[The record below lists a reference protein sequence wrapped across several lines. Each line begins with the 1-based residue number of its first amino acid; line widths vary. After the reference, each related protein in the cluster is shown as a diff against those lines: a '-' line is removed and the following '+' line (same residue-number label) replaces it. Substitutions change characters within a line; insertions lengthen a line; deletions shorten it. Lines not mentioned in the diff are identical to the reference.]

1 MLFLEAACILI
12 NRNISIT
19 AGLRRT
25 PGKTINRRS
34 IMGIIWSKLFLYISG
49 FLPVLCRESYDLP
62 MVASCLL
69 GIIGANTAYVI
80 LEDILTKKV
89 PITDL
94 DIKNIHR
101 YKMWCSLIISVIFLS
116 AIKLP
121 CVIFFLPVMLYD
133 CIRYRLKVPMVSA
146 GIVYVYSFADI
157 FTGISQA
164 AGTASSIG
172 TAFSMGTASSTGT
185 SPSIF
190 TPVAVAILVALAV
203 HLEHGDRENLQLK
216 EELKVLHD
224 NQTEK
229 DMIQKEHDR
238 MLMEN
243 QNNMIY
249 MATLKE
255 RNRIAREIHDNVGH
269 TLTRS
274 ILQLGAIKAI
284 NKEPVLKKPL
294 DDLHGSLGDAM
305 TNIRKSVHDLHDESI
320 DLESSIRQ
328 LTEGISAIDIH
339 VDYDMSNTIP
349 KDIKYSFI
357 AITKEAVSNAVKH
370 SNGDTL
376 DILLREHPGF
386 YQLIVKDNGTDIKI
400 NNTGIGLANITDRV
414 NAMKGSLKISTDK
427 GFKLL
432 ITVAK

>member
-25 PGKTINRRS
+25 QGKTINRRS

-69 GIIGANTAYVI
+69 GIIGANISYVI
-80 LEDILTKKV
+80 LEDILTKKE

-94 DIKNIHR
+94 DMKNRRR
-101 YKMWCSLIISVIFLS
+101 YKMWCSLIISLIFLS
-116 AIKLP
+116 AIKLS
-121 CVIFFLPVMLYD
+121 CVVLFLPVMLYD
-133 CIRYRLKVPMVSA
+133 CIRYRLKVPMVMA
-146 GIVYVYSFADI
+146 GVVYVYSFADI

-164 AGTASSIG
+164 AGTASSI
-172 TAFSMGTASSTGT
+172 
-185 SPSIF
+185 F
-190 TPVAVAILVALAV
+190 TPVAVALLVALAV
-203 HLEHGDRENLQLK
+203 HLEHGDRQNLQLK

-284 NKEPVLKKPL
+284 NTEPVLKKPL
-294 DDLHGSLGDAM
+294 EDLHGSLGDAM

-328 LTEGISAIDIH
+328 LTEGISALDIH

-414 NAMKGSLKISTDK
+414 NAMKGTLKISTDK

>member
-1 MLFLEAACILI
+1 
-12 NRNISIT
+12 
-19 AGLRRT
+19 
-25 PGKTINRRS
+25 
-34 IMGIIWSKLFLYISG
+34 MGIIWSKLFLYISG

-69 GIIGANTAYVI
+69 GVIGANIAYVM
-80 LEDILTKKV
+80 LEDILSKKEPV
-89 PITDL
+89 TDL
-94 DIKNIHR
+94 DIKNIRR
-101 YKMWCSLIISVIFLS
+101 YKMWCSLVISVIFLS
-116 AIKLP
+116 AIKLS
-121 CVIFFLPVMLYD
+121 CVVFFLPVMLYD
-133 CIRYRLKVPMVSA
+133 CIKYRLKVPMAAA

-164 AGTASSIG
+164 AGTASSTG
-172 TAFSMGTASSTGT
+172 TAASTGT
-185 SPSIF
+185 TPSIF
-190 TPVAVAILVALAV
+190 TPVAVALLVALAV
-203 HLEHGDRENLQLK
+203 HLEHGDRQNLQLK
-216 EELKVLHD
+216 EELKGLHD
-224 NQTEK
+224 DQTEK

-294 DDLHGSLGDAM
+294 DDLHGSLNDAM

-328 LTEGISAIDIH
+328 LTEGISALDIH
-339 VDYDMSNTIP
+339 VDYDMSNAIP

-414 NAMKGSLKISTDK
+414 NAMKGTLKISTDK

>member
-1 MLFLEAACILI
+1 
-12 NRNISIT
+12 
-19 AGLRRT
+19 
-25 PGKTINRRS
+25 
-34 IMGIIWSKLFLYISG
+34 
-49 FLPVLCRESYDLP
+49 

-69 GIIGANTAYVI
+69 GIIGANISYVI
-80 LEDILTKKV
+80 LEDILTKIE
-89 PITDL
+89 PLTDL
-94 DIKNIHR
+94 DMKNRHR
-101 YKMWCSLIISVIFLS
+101 YKMWCSLIISLIFLS

-164 AGTASSIG
+164 AGTVSSI
-172 TAFSMGTASSTGT
+172 F
-185 SPSIF
+185 I
-190 TPVAVAILVALAV
+190 PVAVALLVALAV

-224 NQTEK
+224 DQTEK

-294 DDLHGSLGDAM
+294 EDLHGSLGDAM

-328 LTEGISAIDIH
+328 LTEGISSLDIH
-339 VDYDMSNTIP
+339 VDYDMSNAIP

-400 NNTGIGLANITDRV
+400 NDTGIGLANITDRV
-414 NAMKGSLKISTDK
+414 NAMKGTLKISTDN

>member
-1 MLFLEAACILI
+1 MLFCRAACILI

-49 FLPVLCRESYDLP
+49 FLPVLCLESYDLP

-80 LEDILTKKV
+80 LEDILTKKE

-133 CIRYRLKVPMVSA
+133 CIKYRLKVPMIAA
-146 GIVYVYSFADI
+146 GIAYVYSFADI

-164 AGTASSIG
+164 AGTVSSI
-172 TAFSMGTASSTGT
+172 F
-185 SPSIF
+185 I
-190 TPVAVAILVALAV
+190 PVAVALLVALAV

-224 NQTEK
+224 DQTEK

-328 LTEGISAIDIH
+328 LTEGISALDIH
-339 VDYDMSNTIP
+339 VDYDMSNAIP

-400 NNTGIGLANITDRV
+400 NDTGIGLANITDRV
-414 NAMKGSLKISTDK
+414 NAMKGTLKISTDK

>member
-25 PGKTINRRS
+25 RGKTINRRS

-69 GIIGANTAYVI
+69 GIIGANISYVI
-80 LEDILTKKV
+80 LEDILTKKE

-94 DIKNIHR
+94 DMKNRRR
-101 YKMWCSLIISVIFLS
+101 YKMWCSLIISLIFLS
-116 AIKLP
+116 AIKLS
-121 CVIFFLPVMLYD
+121 CVVLFLPVMLYD
-133 CIRYRLKVPMVSA
+133 CIRYRLKVPMVMA
-146 GIVYVYSFADI
+146 GVVYVYSFADI

-164 AGTASSIG
+164 AGTASSI
-172 TAFSMGTASSTGT
+172 
-185 SPSIF
+185 F
-190 TPVAVAILVALAV
+190 TPVAVALLVALAV
-203 HLEHGDRENLQLK
+203 HLEHGDRQNLQLK

-284 NKEPVLKKPL
+284 NTEPVLKKPL
-294 DDLHGSLGDAM
+294 EDLHGSLGDAM

-328 LTEGISAIDIH
+328 LTEGISALDIH

-370 SNGDTL
+370 SKGDTL

-414 NAMKGSLKISTDK
+414 NAMKGTLKISTDN

>member
-25 PGKTINRRS
+25 QGKTINRRS

-69 GIIGANTAYVI
+69 GIIGANISYVI
-80 LEDILTKKV
+80 LEDILTKKD

-94 DIKNIHR
+94 DMKNRHR
-101 YKMWCSLIISVIFLS
+101 YKMWCSLIISLIFLS
-116 AIKLP
+116 AIKLS
-121 CVIFFLPVMLYD
+121 CVVFFLPVMLYD
-133 CIRYRLKVPMVSA
+133 CIRYRLKVPMVMA
-146 GIVYVYSFADI
+146 GVVYVYSFADI

-164 AGTASSIG
+164 ASTA
-172 TAFSMGTASSTGT
+172 
-185 SPSIF
+185 PSIF
-190 TPVAVAILVALAV
+190 TPVAVALLVALAV
-203 HLEHGDRENLQLK
+203 HLEHGDRQNLQLK

-224 NQTEK
+224 DQTEK

-284 NKEPVLKKPL
+284 NTEPVLKKPL

-328 LTEGISAIDIH
+328 LTEGISALDIH

-400 NNTGIGLANITDRV
+400 NNAGIGLANITDRV
-414 NAMKGSLKISTDK
+414 NAMKGTLKISTDK

>member
-1 MLFLEAACILI
+1 
-12 NRNISIT
+12 
-19 AGLRRT
+19 
-25 PGKTINRRS
+25 
-34 IMGIIWSKLFLYISG
+34 MGIIWSKLFLYISG

-69 GIIGANTAYVI
+69 GIIGANISYVI
-80 LEDILTKKV
+80 LEDILTKKD

-94 DIKNIHR
+94 DMKNRHR
-101 YKMWCSLIISVIFLS
+101 YKMWCSLIISLIFLS
-116 AIKLP
+116 AIKLS
-121 CVIFFLPVMLYD
+121 CVVLFLPVMLYD
-133 CIRYRLKVPMVSA
+133 CIRYRLKVPMVMA
-146 GIVYVYSFADI
+146 GVVYVYSFADI

-164 AGTASSIG
+164 AGTASSI
-172 TAFSMGTASSTGT
+172 
-185 SPSIF
+185 F
-190 TPVAVAILVALAV
+190 TPVAVALLVALAV
-203 HLEHGDRENLQLK
+203 HLEHGDRQNLQLK

-224 NQTEK
+224 DQTEK

-284 NKEPVLKKPL
+284 NTEPVLKKPL
-294 DDLHGSLGDAM
+294 NDLHGSLGDAM

-328 LTEGISAIDIH
+328 LTEGISALDIH

-414 NAMKGSLKISTDK
+414 NAMKGTLKISTDN

>member
-25 PGKTINRRS
+25 RGKTINRRS

-69 GIIGANTAYVI
+69 GIIGANISYVI
-80 LEDILTKKV
+80 LEDILTKKD

-94 DIKNIHR
+94 DMKNRHR
-101 YKMWCSLIISVIFLS
+101 YKMWCSLIISLIFLS
-116 AIKLP
+116 AIKLS
-121 CVIFFLPVMLYD
+121 CVVFFLPVMLYD
-133 CIRYRLKVPMVSA
+133 CIRYRLKVPMVMA
-146 GIVYVYSFADI
+146 GVVYVYSFADI

-164 AGTASSIG
+164 AGTA
-172 TAFSMGTASSTGT
+172 
-185 SPSIF
+185 PSIF
-190 TPVAVAILVALAV
+190 TPVAVALLVALAV
-203 HLEHGDRENLQLK
+203 HLEHGDRQNLQLK

-224 NQTEK
+224 DQTEK

-284 NKEPVLKKPL
+284 NTEPVLKKPL
-294 DDLHGSLGDAM
+294 D
-305 TNIRKSVHDLHDESI
+305 DLHDESI

-328 LTEGISAIDIH
+328 LTEGISALDIH

-370 SNGDTL
+370 SKGDTL

-414 NAMKGSLKISTDK
+414 NAMKGTLKISTDK

>member
-1 MLFLEAACILI
+1 MLFLKAACILI

-25 PGKTINRRS
+25 RGKTINRRS

-69 GIIGANTAYVI
+69 GIIGANISYVI
-80 LEDILTKKV
+80 LEDILTKKD

-94 DIKNIHR
+94 DMKNRHR
-101 YKMWCSLIISVIFLS
+101 YKMWCSLIISLIFLS
-116 AIKLP
+116 AIKLS
-121 CVIFFLPVMLYD
+121 CVVLFLPVMLYD
-133 CIRYRLKVPMVSA
+133 CIRYRLKVPMMMA
-146 GIVYVYSFADI
+146 GVVYVYSFADI
-157 FTGISQA
+157 FTGISQT
-164 AGTASSIG
+164 AGTA
-172 TAFSMGTASSTGT
+172 
-185 SPSIF
+185 PSIF
-190 TPVAVAILVALAV
+190 TPVAVALLVALAV
-203 HLEHGDRENLQLK
+203 HLEHGDSQNLQLK

-224 NQTEK
+224 DQTEN
-229 DMIQKEHDR
+229 DMIQKEHNR
-238 MLMEN
+238 MLMKN

-284 NKEPVLKKPL
+284 NTEPVLKKPL

-328 LTEGISAIDIH
+328 LTEGISALDIH

-370 SNGDTL
+370 SKGDTL

-400 NNTGIGLANITDRV
+400 NNAGIGLANITDRV
-414 NAMKGSLKISTDK
+414 NAMKGTLKISTDN

>member
-1 MLFLEAACILI
+1 
-12 NRNISIT
+12 
-19 AGLRRT
+19 
-25 PGKTINRRS
+25 
-34 IMGIIWSKLFLYISG
+34 MGIIWSKLFLYISG
-49 FLPVLCRESYDLP
+49 FLPVLCRGNYDIS

-69 GIIGANTAYVI
+69 GIIGANIAYVM
-80 LEDILTKKV
+80 LEDILSKKE
-89 PITDL
+89 PLTDL
-94 DIKNIHR
+94 DIKNVHQ
-101 YKMWCSLIISVIFLS
+101 YKIWCSFIISVIFLS
-116 AIKLP
+116 VIKLP
-121 CVIFFLPVMLYD
+121 YVVFFLPVILYD
-133 CIRYRLKVPMVSA
+133 CIKYRLKFPMVMA

-157 FTGISQA
+157 VTGISRA
-164 AGTASSIG
+164 TGIAPSTATVPSTGI
-172 TAFSMGTASSTGT
+172 ASSTGT
-185 SPSIF
+185 VPSLF
-190 TPVAVAILVALAV
+190 APVGVALLVALAV
-203 HLEHGDRENLQLK
+203 HLERGDRQNLQLK

-224 NQTEK
+224 DQTEK
-229 DMIQKEHDR
+229 DMIQQEHNH

-269 TLTRS
+269 TLNRS

-294 DDLHGSLGDAM
+294 DDLHGSLNDAM

-320 DLESSIRQ
+320 DLESSIKQ
-328 LTEGISAIDIH
+328 LTEGISSLDIH
-339 VDYDMSNTIP
+339 VDYDMSNAIP

-376 DILLREHPGF
+376 NILLREHPGF

-414 NAMKGSLKISTDK
+414 NAMKGTLKISTNE

>member
-1 MLFLEAACILI
+1 
-12 NRNISIT
+12 
-19 AGLRRT
+19 
-25 PGKTINRRS
+25 
-34 IMGIIWSKLFLYISG
+34 MGIIWSKLFLYISG

-69 GIIGANTAYVI
+69 GIIGANISYVI
-80 LEDILTKKV
+80 LEDILTKKD

-94 DIKNIHR
+94 DMKNRHR
-101 YKMWCSLIISVIFLS
+101 YKMWCSLIISLIFLS
-116 AIKLP
+116 AIKLS
-121 CVIFFLPVMLYD
+121 CVVLFLPVMLYD
-133 CIRYRLKVPMVSA
+133 CIRYRLKVPMVMA
-146 GIVYVYSFADI
+146 GVVYVYSFADI

-164 AGTASSIG
+164 AGTASSI
-172 TAFSMGTASSTGT
+172 
-185 SPSIF
+185 F
-190 TPVAVAILVALAV
+190 TPVAVALLVALAV
-203 HLEHGDRENLQLK
+203 HLEHGDRQNLQLK

-224 NQTEK
+224 DQTEK

-284 NKEPVLKKPL
+284 NTEPVLKKPL
-294 DDLHGSLGDAM
+294 NDLHGSLGDAM

-328 LTEGISAIDIH
+328 LTEGISALDIH

-414 NAMKGSLKISTDK
+414 NAMKGTLKISTDK

>member
-25 PGKTINRRS
+25 RGKTINRRS

-49 FLPVLCRESYDLP
+49 FLPVLCWESYDLP

-69 GIIGANTAYVI
+69 GIIGANISYVI
-80 LEDILTKKV
+80 LEDILTKKE
-89 PITDL
+89 PLTDL
-94 DIKNIHR
+94 DMKNRHR
-101 YKMWCSLIISVIFLS
+101 YKMWCSLIISLIFLS
-116 AIKLP
+116 AIKLS
-121 CVIFFLPVMLYD
+121 CVVFFLPVMLYD
-133 CIRYRLKVPMVSA
+133 CIGYRLKVPMMMA
-146 GIVYVYSFADI
+146 GVVYVYSFADI

-164 AGTASSIG
+164 AGTA
-172 TAFSMGTASSTGT
+172 
-185 SPSIF
+185 PSIF
-190 TPVAVAILVALAV
+190 TPVAVALLVALAV
-203 HLEHGDRENLQLK
+203 HLEHGDRQNLQLK

-284 NKEPVLKKPL
+284 NTEPVLKKPL
-294 DDLHGSLGDAM
+294 NDLHGSLGDAM

-328 LTEGISAIDIH
+328 LTEGISALDIH

-414 NAMKGSLKISTDK
+414 NAMKGTLKISTDN

>member
-1 MLFLEAACILI
+1 
-12 NRNISIT
+12 
-19 AGLRRT
+19 
-25 PGKTINRRS
+25 
-34 IMGIIWSKLFLYISG
+34 MGIIWSKLFLYISG

-69 GIIGANTAYVI
+69 GIIGANISYVI
-80 LEDILTKKV
+80 LEDILTKKD

-94 DIKNIHR
+94 DMKNRHR
-101 YKMWCSLIISVIFLS
+101 YKMWCSLIISLIFLS
-116 AIKLP
+116 AIKLS
-121 CVIFFLPVMLYD
+121 CVVLFLPVMLYD
-133 CIRYRLKVPMVSA
+133 CIRYRLKVPMVMA
-146 GIVYVYSFADI
+146 GVVYVYSFADI

-164 AGTASSIG
+164 ASTA
-172 TAFSMGTASSTGT
+172 
-185 SPSIF
+185 PSIF
-190 TPVAVAILVALAV
+190 TPVAVALLVALAV
-203 HLEHGDRENLQLK
+203 HLEHGDRQNLQLK

-224 NQTEK
+224 DQTEK

-284 NKEPVLKKPL
+284 NTEPVLKKPL
-294 DDLHGSLGDAM
+294 EDLHGSLGDAM

-328 LTEGISAIDIH
+328 LTEGISALDIH

-414 NAMKGSLKISTDK
+414 NAMKGTLKISTDN

>member
-25 PGKTINRRS
+25 RGKTINRRS

-69 GIIGANTAYVI
+69 GIIGANISYVI
-80 LEDILTKKV
+80 LEDILTKKD

-94 DIKNIHR
+94 DMKNRHR
-101 YKMWCSLIISVIFLS
+101 YKMWCSLIISLIFLS
-116 AIKLP
+116 AIKLS
-121 CVIFFLPVMLYD
+121 CVVFFLPVMLYD
-133 CIRYRLKVPMVSA
+133 CIRYRLKVPMVMA
-146 GIVYVYSFADI
+146 GVVYVYSFADI

-164 AGTASSIG
+164 AGTA
-172 TAFSMGTASSTGT
+172 
-185 SPSIF
+185 PSIF
-190 TPVAVAILVALAV
+190 TPVAVALLVALAV
-203 HLEHGDRENLQLK
+203 HLEHGDRQNLQLK

-224 NQTEK
+224 DQTEK

-284 NKEPVLKKPL
+284 NTEPVLKKPL
-294 DDLHGSLGDAM
+294 D
-305 TNIRKSVHDLHDESI
+305 DLHDESI

-328 LTEGISAIDIH
+328 LTEGISALDIH

-414 NAMKGSLKISTDK
+414 NAMKGTLKISTDK

>member
-25 PGKTINRRS
+25 RGKTINRRS

-69 GIIGANTAYVI
+69 GIIGANISYVI
-80 LEDILTKKV
+80 LEDILTKKE

-94 DIKNIHR
+94 DMKNRHR
-101 YKMWCSLIISVIFLS
+101 YKMWCSLIISLIFLS
-116 AIKLP
+116 AIKLS
-121 CVIFFLPVMLYD
+121 CVVLFLPVMLYD
-133 CIRYRLKVPMVSA
+133 CIRYRLKVPMVMA
-146 GIVYVYSFADI
+146 GVVYVYSFADI

-164 AGTASSIG
+164 AGTASSI
-172 TAFSMGTASSTGT
+172 
-185 SPSIF
+185 F
-190 TPVAVAILVALAV
+190 TPVAVALLVALAV
-203 HLEHGDRENLQLK
+203 HLEHGDRQNLQLK

-284 NKEPVLKKPL
+284 NTEPVLKKPL
-294 DDLHGSLGDAM
+294 EDLHGSLGDAM

-328 LTEGISAIDIH
+328 LTEGISALDIH

-414 NAMKGSLKISTDK
+414 NAMKGTLKISTDK

>member
-1 MLFLEAACILI
+1 MW
-12 NRNISIT
+12 
-19 AGLRRT
+19 
-25 PGKTINRRS
+25 
-34 IMGIIWSKLFLYISG
+34 IIWSKLFLYISG

-69 GIIGANTAYVI
+69 GIIGANISYVI
-80 LEDILTKKV
+80 LEDILTKKE

-94 DIKNIHR
+94 DMKNRRR
-101 YKMWCSLIISVIFLS
+101 YKMWCSLIISLIFLS
-116 AIKLP
+116 AIKLS
-121 CVIFFLPVMLYD
+121 CVVFFLPVMLYD
-133 CIRYRLKVPMVSA
+133 CIRYRLKVPMVMA
-146 GIVYVYSFADI
+146 GVVYVYSFADI

-164 AGTASSIG
+164 AGTASSI
-172 TAFSMGTASSTGT
+172 
-185 SPSIF
+185 F
-190 TPVAVAILVALAV
+190 TPVAVALLVALAV
-203 HLEHGDRENLQLK
+203 HLEHGDRQNLQLK

-284 NKEPVLKKPL
+284 NTEPVLKKPL
-294 DDLHGSLGDAM
+294 EDLHGSLGDAM

-328 LTEGISAIDIH
+328 LTEGISALDIH

-414 NAMKGSLKISTDK
+414 NAMKGTLKISTDK

>member
-25 PGKTINRRS
+25 RGKTINRRS
-34 IMGIIWSKLFLYISG
+34 IMGIIWSKLFLYIFG
-49 FLPVLCRESYDLP
+49 FLPVLCRESSDLP

-69 GIIGANTAYVI
+69 GIIGANISYVI
-80 LEDILTKKV
+80 LEDILTKKD

-94 DIKNIHR
+94 DMKNRRR
-101 YKMWCSLIISVIFLS
+101 YKMWCSLIISLIFLS
-116 AIKLP
+116 AIKLS
-121 CVIFFLPVMLYD
+121 CVVFFLPVMLYD
-133 CIRYRLKVPMVSA
+133 CIRYRLKVPMVMA
-146 GIVYVYSFADI
+146 GVVYVYSFADI

-164 AGTASSIG
+164 AVTA
-172 TAFSMGTASSTGT
+172 
-185 SPSIF
+185 PSIF
-190 TPVAVAILVALAV
+190 PPVAVALLVALAV
-203 HLEHGDRENLQLK
+203 HLEHGDRQKLQLK

-224 NQTEK
+224 DQTEK

-284 NKEPVLKKPL
+284 NTEPVLKKPL
-294 DDLHGSLGDAM
+294 EDLHGSLGDAM

-328 LTEGISAIDIH
+328 LTEGISALDIH

-370 SNGDTL
+370 SKGDTL

-414 NAMKGSLKISTDK
+414 NAMKGTLKISTDN

>member
-1 MLFLEAACILI
+1 
-12 NRNISIT
+12 
-19 AGLRRT
+19 
-25 PGKTINRRS
+25 
-34 IMGIIWSKLFLYISG
+34 MGIIWSKLFLYISG

-69 GIIGANTAYVI
+69 GIIGANISYVI
-80 LEDILTKKV
+80 LEDILTKKE

-94 DIKNIHR
+94 DMKNRRR
-101 YKMWCSLIISVIFLS
+101 YKMWCSLIISLIFLS
-116 AIKLP
+116 AIKLS
-121 CVIFFLPVMLYD
+121 CVVLFLPVMLYD
-133 CIRYRLKVPMVSA
+133 CIRYRLKVPMVMA
-146 GIVYVYSFADI
+146 GVVYVYSFADI

-164 AGTASSIG
+164 AGTASSI
-172 TAFSMGTASSTGT
+172 
-185 SPSIF
+185 F
-190 TPVAVAILVALAV
+190 TPVAVALLVALAV
-203 HLEHGDRENLQLK
+203 HLEHGDRQNLQLK

-284 NKEPVLKKPL
+284 NTEPVLKKPL
-294 DDLHGSLGDAM
+294 EDLHGSLGDAM

-328 LTEGISAIDIH
+328 LTEGISALDIH

-414 NAMKGSLKISTDK
+414 NAMKGTLKISTDK

>member
-1 MLFLEAACILI
+1 
-12 NRNISIT
+12 
-19 AGLRRT
+19 
-25 PGKTINRRS
+25 
-34 IMGIIWSKLFLYISG
+34 MGIIWSKLFLYISG

-69 GIIGANTAYVI
+69 GIIGANISYVI
-80 LEDILTKKV
+80 LEDILTKKD

-94 DIKNIHR
+94 DMKNRHR

-133 CIRYRLKVPMVSA
+133 CIKYRLKVPMIAA
-146 GIVYVYSFADI
+146 GIAYVYSFADI

-164 AGTASSIG
+164 AGTVSSI
-172 TAFSMGTASSTGT
+172 F
-185 SPSIF
+185 I
-190 TPVAVAILVALAV
+190 PVAVALLVALAV
-203 HLEHGDRENLQLK
+203 HLEHGDRQNLQLK

-224 NQTEK
+224 DQTEK

-284 NKEPVLKKPL
+284 NTEPVLKKPL
-294 DDLHGSLGDAM
+294 EDLHSSLGDAM

-328 LTEGISAIDIH
+328 LTEGISALDIH

-370 SNGDTL
+370 SKGDTL

-414 NAMKGSLKISTDK
+414 NAMKGTLKISTDN

>member
-1 MLFLEAACILI
+1 
-12 NRNISIT
+12 
-19 AGLRRT
+19 
-25 PGKTINRRS
+25 
-34 IMGIIWSKLFLYISG
+34 MGIIWSKLFLYISG
-49 FLPVLCRESYDLP
+49 FLPVLCLESYDLP

-69 GIIGANTAYVI
+69 GIIGANTAYVM
-80 LEDILTKKV
+80 LEDILTKKE

-133 CIRYRLKVPMVSA
+133 CIKYRLKVPMVSA

-164 AGTASSIG
+164 AGTVSSI
-172 TAFSMGTASSTGT
+172 F
-185 SPSIF
+185 I
-190 TPVAVAILVALAV
+190 PVAVALLVALAV

-224 NQTEK
+224 DQTEK

-328 LTEGISAIDIH
+328 LTEGISALDIH
-339 VDYDMSNTIP
+339 MDYDMSNAIP

-400 NNTGIGLANITDRV
+400 NDTGIGLANITDRV
-414 NAMKGSLKISTDK
+414 NAMKGTLKISTDK

>member
-1 MLFLEAACILI
+1 MW
-12 NRNISIT
+12 
-19 AGLRRT
+19 
-25 PGKTINRRS
+25 
-34 IMGIIWSKLFLYISG
+34 IIWSKLFLYISG

-69 GIIGANTAYVI
+69 GIIGANISYVI
-80 LEDILTKKV
+80 LEDILTKKE

-94 DIKNIHR
+94 DMKNRRR
-101 YKMWCSLIISVIFLS
+101 YKMWCSLIISLIFLS
-116 AIKLP
+116 AIKLS
-121 CVIFFLPVMLYD
+121 CVVLFLPVMLYD
-133 CIRYRLKVPMVSA
+133 CIRYRLKVPMVMA
-146 GIVYVYSFADI
+146 GVVYVYSFADI

-164 AGTASSIG
+164 AGTASSI
-172 TAFSMGTASSTGT
+172 
-185 SPSIF
+185 F
-190 TPVAVAILVALAV
+190 TPVAVALLVALAV
-203 HLEHGDRENLQLK
+203 HLEHGDRQNLQLK

-274 ILQLGAIKAI
+274 ILQLGAIKTI
-284 NKEPVLKKPL
+284 NTEPVLKKPL
-294 DDLHGSLGDAM
+294 EDLHGSLGDAM

-328 LTEGISAIDIH
+328 LTEGISALDIH

-370 SNGDTL
+370 SKGDTL

-414 NAMKGSLKISTDK
+414 NAMKGTLKISTDN

>member
-1 MLFLEAACILI
+1 
-12 NRNISIT
+12 
-19 AGLRRT
+19 
-25 PGKTINRRS
+25 
-34 IMGIIWSKLFLYISG
+34 MGIIWSKLFLYISG
-49 FLPVLCRESYDLP
+49 FLPVLCRGSYDLP

-69 GIIGANTAYVI
+69 GVIGANIAYVM
-80 LEDILTKKV
+80 LEDLFSKKE
-89 PITDL
+89 PSTDL
-94 DIKNIHR
+94 DIKNIRR
-101 YKMWCSLIISVIFLS
+101 YKMWCSLVISVIFLS
-116 AIKLP
+116 AIKLS
-121 CVIFFLPVMLYD
+121 CVVFFLPVMLYD
-133 CIRYRLKVPMVSA
+133 CIKYRLKVPMVTA
-146 GIVYVYSFADI
+146 GIAYVYSFADI

-164 AGTASSIG
+164 AGTASSTG
-172 TAFSMGTASSTGT
+172 TAPSTGT
-185 SPSIF
+185 TPSIL
-190 TPVAVAILVALAV
+190 TPVAVALLVALAV

-216 EELKVLHD
+216 EKLKVLHD
-224 NQTEK
+224 DQTEK

-294 DDLHGSLGDAM
+294 DDLHGSLNDAM

-328 LTEGISAIDIH
+328 LTEGISALDIH
-339 VDYDMSNTIP
+339 VDYDMSNAIP

-357 AITKEAVSNAVKH
+357 AITKEAVNNAVKH

-414 NAMKGSLKISTDK
+414 NAMKGTLKISTDK

>member
-1 MLFLEAACILI
+1 
-12 NRNISIT
+12 
-19 AGLRRT
+19 
-25 PGKTINRRS
+25 
-34 IMGIIWSKLFLYISG
+34 MGIIWSKLFLYISG
-49 FLPVLCRESYDLP
+49 FLPVLCLESYDLP

-80 LEDILTKKV
+80 LEDILTKKE

-133 CIRYRLKVPMVSA
+133 CIRYSLKVPMIAA
-146 GIVYVYSFADI
+146 GIAYVYSFADI

-164 AGTASSIG
+164 AGTVSL
-172 TAFSMGTASSTGT
+172 
-185 SPSIF
+185 IF

-224 NQTEK
+224 DQTEK

-328 LTEGISAIDIH
+328 LTEGISALDIH

-414 NAMKGSLKISTDK
+414 NAMKGTLKISTDN

>member
-1 MLFLEAACILI
+1 M
-12 NRNISIT
+12 
-19 AGLRRT
+19 
-25 PGKTINRRS
+25 
-34 IMGIIWSKLFLYISG
+34 
-49 FLPVLCRESYDLP
+49 
-62 MVASCLL
+62 
-69 GIIGANTAYVI
+69 
-80 LEDILTKKV
+80 
-89 PITDL
+89 
-94 DIKNIHR
+94 
-101 YKMWCSLIISVIFLS
+101 
-116 AIKLP
+116 
-121 CVIFFLPVMLYD
+121 
-133 CIRYRLKVPMVSA
+133 
-146 GIVYVYSFADI
+146 
-157 FTGISQA
+157 
-164 AGTASSIG
+164 
-172 TAFSMGTASSTGT
+172 
-185 SPSIF
+185 
-190 TPVAVAILVALAV
+190 ALAV

-224 NQTEK
+224 DQTEK

-328 LTEGISAIDIH
+328 LTEGISALDIH
-339 VDYDMSNTIP
+339 VDYDMSNAIP

-400 NNTGIGLANITDRV
+400 NDTGIGLANITDRV
-414 NAMKGSLKISTDK
+414 NAMKGTLKISTDK

>member
-1 MLFLEAACILI
+1 MW
-12 NRNISIT
+12 
-19 AGLRRT
+19 
-25 PGKTINRRS
+25 
-34 IMGIIWSKLFLYISG
+34 IIWSKLFLYISG

-69 GIIGANTAYVI
+69 GIIGANISYVI
-80 LEDILTKKV
+80 LEDILTKKE

-94 DIKNIHR
+94 DMKNRRR
-101 YKMWCSLIISVIFLS
+101 YKMWCSLIISLIFLS
-116 AIKLP
+116 AIKLS
-121 CVIFFLPVMLYD
+121 CVVLFLPVMLYD
-133 CIRYRLKVPMVSA
+133 CIRYRLKVPMVMA
-146 GIVYVYSFADI
+146 GVVYVYSFADI

-164 AGTASSIG
+164 AGTASSI
-172 TAFSMGTASSTGT
+172 
-185 SPSIF
+185 F
-190 TPVAVAILVALAV
+190 TPVAVALLVALAV
-203 HLEHGDRENLQLK
+203 HLEHGDRQNLQLK

-284 NKEPVLKKPL
+284 NTEPVLKKPL
-294 DDLHGSLGDAM
+294 EDLHGSLGDAM

-328 LTEGISAIDIH
+328 LTEGISALDIH

-414 NAMKGSLKISTDK
+414 NAMKGTLKISTDK

>member
-1 MLFLEAACILI
+1 
-12 NRNISIT
+12 
-19 AGLRRT
+19 
-25 PGKTINRRS
+25 
-34 IMGIIWSKLFLYISG
+34 MGIIWSKLFLYISG

-69 GIIGANTAYVI
+69 GIIGANISYVI
-80 LEDILTKKV
+80 LEDILTKKD

-94 DIKNIHR
+94 DMKNRHR
-101 YKMWCSLIISVIFLS
+101 YKMWCSLIISLIFLS
-116 AIKLP
+116 AIKLS
-121 CVIFFLPVMLYD
+121 CVVLFLPVMLYD
-133 CIRYRLKVPMVSA
+133 CIRYRLKVPMVMA
-146 GIVYVYSFADI
+146 GVVYVYSFADI

-164 AGTASSIG
+164 AGTASSI
-172 TAFSMGTASSTGT
+172 
-185 SPSIF
+185 F
-190 TPVAVAILVALAV
+190 TPVAVALLVALAV
-203 HLEHGDRENLQLK
+203 HLEHGDRQNLQLK

-284 NKEPVLKKPL
+284 NTEPVLKKPL
-294 DDLHGSLGDAM
+294 EDLHGSLGDAM

-328 LTEGISAIDIH
+328 LTEGISALDIH

-414 NAMKGSLKISTDK
+414 NAMKGTLKISTDK

>member
-49 FLPVLCRESYDLP
+49 FLPVLCRESSDLP

-69 GIIGANTAYVI
+69 GIIGANISYVI
-80 LEDILTKKV
+80 LENILTKKDL
-89 PITDL
+89 ITDL
-94 DIKNIHR
+94 DMKNRHR
-101 YKMWCSLIISVIFLS
+101 YKMWCSLIISLIFLS
-116 AIKLP
+116 AIKLS
-121 CVIFFLPVMLYD
+121 CVVFFLPVMLYD
-133 CIRYRLKVPMVSA
+133 CIRYRLKVPMVMA
-146 GIVYVYSFADI
+146 GVVYVYSFADI

-164 AGTASSIG
+164 AGTAP
-172 TAFSMGTASSTGT
+172 ST
-185 SPSIF
+185 F
-190 TPVAVAILVALAV
+190 TPVAVALLVALAV
-203 HLEHGDRENLQLK
+203 HLEHGDRQNLQLK

-224 NQTEK
+224 DQTEK

-284 NKEPVLKKPL
+284 NTEPVLKKPL
-294 DDLHGSLGDAM
+294 EDLHGSLGDAM

-328 LTEGISAIDIH
+328 LTEGISALDIH

-370 SNGDTL
+370 SKGDTL

-400 NNTGIGLANITDRV
+400 NNAGIGLANITDRV
-414 NAMKGSLKISTDK
+414 NAMKGTLKISTDN

>member
-80 LEDILTKKV
+80 LEDILTKKE
-89 PITDL
+89 PITEL

-133 CIRYRLKVPMVSA
+133 CIRYRLKIPMVSA

-164 AGTASSIG
+164 TGTVSSI
-172 TAFSMGTASSTGT
+172 F
-185 SPSIF
+185 I
-190 TPVAVAILVALAV
+190 PVAVALLVALAV

-224 NQTEK
+224 DQTEK

-328 LTEGISAIDIH
+328 LTEGISALDIH
-339 VDYDMSNTIP
+339 VDYDMSNSIP

-414 NAMKGSLKISTDK
+414 NAMKGSLKISTDN

>member
-1 MLFLEAACILI
+1 MW
-12 NRNISIT
+12 
-19 AGLRRT
+19 
-25 PGKTINRRS
+25 
-34 IMGIIWSKLFLYISG
+34 IIWSKLFLYISG
-49 FLPVLCRESYDLP
+49 FLPVLCRESYDLH

-69 GIIGANTAYVI
+69 GIIGANISYVI
-80 LEDILTKKV
+80 LEDILTKKE

-94 DIKNIHR
+94 DMKNRRR
-101 YKMWCSLIISVIFLS
+101 YKMWCSLIISLIFLS
-116 AIKLP
+116 AIKLS
-121 CVIFFLPVMLYD
+121 CVVLFLPVMLYD
-133 CIRYRLKVPMVSA
+133 CIRYRLKVPMVMA
-146 GIVYVYSFADI
+146 GVVYVYSFADI

-164 AGTASSIG
+164 AGTASSI
-172 TAFSMGTASSTGT
+172 
-185 SPSIF
+185 F
-190 TPVAVAILVALAV
+190 TPVAVALLVALAV
-203 HLEHGDRENLQLK
+203 HLEHGDRQNLQLK

-284 NKEPVLKKPL
+284 NTEPVLKKPL
-294 DDLHGSLGDAM
+294 EDLHGSLGDAM

-328 LTEGISAIDIH
+328 LTEGISALDIH

-414 NAMKGSLKISTDK
+414 NAMKGTLKISTDK

>member
-1 MLFLEAACILI
+1 M
-12 NRNISIT
+12 
-19 AGLRRT
+19 
-25 PGKTINRRS
+25 
-34 IMGIIWSKLFLYISG
+34 
-49 FLPVLCRESYDLP
+49 
-62 MVASCLL
+62 
-69 GIIGANTAYVI
+69 
-80 LEDILTKKV
+80 EDILTKKD

-94 DIKNIHR
+94 DMKNRHR
-101 YKMWCSLIISVIFLS
+101 YKMWCSLIISLIFLS
-116 AIKLP
+116 AIKLS
-121 CVIFFLPVMLYD
+121 CVVLFLPVMLYD
-133 CIRYRLKVPMVSA
+133 CIRYRLKVPMMMA
-146 GIVYVYSFADI
+146 GVVYVYSFADI
-157 FTGISQA
+157 FTGISQT
-164 AGTASSIG
+164 AGTA
-172 TAFSMGTASSTGT
+172 
-185 SPSIF
+185 PSIF
-190 TPVAVAILVALAV
+190 TPVAVALLVALAV
-203 HLEHGDRENLQLK
+203 HLEHGDSQNLQLK

-224 NQTEK
+224 DQTEN
-229 DMIQKEHDR
+229 DMIQKEHNR
-238 MLMEN
+238 MLMKN

-284 NKEPVLKKPL
+284 NTEPVLKKPL

-328 LTEGISAIDIH
+328 LTEGISALDIH

-370 SNGDTL
+370 SKGDTL

-400 NNTGIGLANITDRV
+400 NNAGIGLANITDRV
-414 NAMKGSLKISTDK
+414 NAMKGTLKISTDN

>member
-49 FLPVLCRESYDLP
+49 FLPVLCRESSDLP

-69 GIIGANTAYVI
+69 GIIGANISYVI
-80 LEDILTKKV
+80 LEDILTKKD

-94 DIKNIHR
+94 DMKNRHR
-101 YKMWCSLIISVIFLS
+101 YKMWCSLIISLIFLS
-116 AIKLP
+116 AIKLS
-121 CVIFFLPVMLYD
+121 CVVFFLP
-133 CIRYRLKVPMVSA
+133 
-146 GIVYVYSFADI
+146 DI

-164 AGTASSIG
+164 AGT
-172 TAFSMGTASSTGT
+172 T
-185 SPSIF
+185 PSIF
-190 TPVAVAILVALAV
+190 TPVAVALLVALAV
-203 HLEHGDRENLQLK
+203 HLEHGDRQNLQLK

-224 NQTEK
+224 DQTEK

-284 NKEPVLKKPL
+284 NTEPVLKKPL
-294 DDLHGSLGDAM
+294 DDLHSSLGDAM

-328 LTEGISAIDIH
+328 LTEGISALDIH

-370 SNGDTL
+370 SKGDTL

-414 NAMKGSLKISTDK
+414 NAMKGTLKISTDK

>member
-1 MLFLEAACILI
+1 
-12 NRNISIT
+12 
-19 AGLRRT
+19 
-25 PGKTINRRS
+25 
-34 IMGIIWSKLFLYISG
+34 MGIIWSKLFLYISG

-69 GIIGANTAYVI
+69 GIIGANISYVI
-80 LEDILTKKV
+80 LEDILTKKE

-94 DIKNIHR
+94 DMKNRRR
-101 YKMWCSLIISVIFLS
+101 YKMWCSLIISLIFLS
-116 AIKLP
+116 AIKLS
-121 CVIFFLPVMLYD
+121 CVVLFLPVMLYD
-133 CIRYRLKVPMVSA
+133 CIRYRLKVPMVMA
-146 GIVYVYSFADI
+146 GVVYVYSFADI

-164 AGTASSIG
+164 TGTAS
-172 TAFSMGTASSTGT
+172 
-185 SPSIF
+185 SIF
-190 TPVAVAILVALAV
+190 TPVAVALLVALAV
-203 HLEHGDRENLQLK
+203 HLEHGDRQNLQLK

-284 NKEPVLKKPL
+284 NTEPVLKKPL
-294 DDLHGSLGDAM
+294 EDLHGSLGDAM

-328 LTEGISAIDIH
+328 LTEGISALDIH

-414 NAMKGSLKISTDK
+414 NAMKGTLKISTDK

>member
-25 PGKTINRRS
+25 RGKTINRRS
-34 IMGIIWSKLFLYISG
+34 IMWIIWSKLFLYISG

-69 GIIGANTAYVI
+69 GIIGANISYVI
-80 LEDILTKKV
+80 LEDILTKKE

-94 DIKNIHR
+94 DMKNRRR
-101 YKMWCSLIISVIFLS
+101 YKMWCSLIISLIFLS
-116 AIKLP
+116 AIKLS
-121 CVIFFLPVMLYD
+121 CVVLFLPVMLYD
-133 CIRYRLKVPMVSA
+133 CIRYRLKVPMVMA
-146 GIVYVYSFADI
+146 GVVYVYSFADI

-164 AGTASSIG
+164 AGTASSI
-172 TAFSMGTASSTGT
+172 
-185 SPSIF
+185 F
-190 TPVAVAILVALAV
+190 TPVAVALLVALAV
-203 HLEHGDRENLQLK
+203 HLEHGDRQNLQLK

-284 NKEPVLKKPL
+284 NTEPVLKKPL
-294 DDLHGSLGDAM
+294 EDLHGSLGDAM

-328 LTEGISAIDIH
+328 LTEGISALDIH

-414 NAMKGSLKISTDK
+414 NAMKGTLKISTDK

>member
-49 FLPVLCRESYDLP
+49 FLPVLCRESSDLP

-69 GIIGANTAYVI
+69 GIIGANISYVI
-80 LEDILTKKV
+80 LEDILTKKD

-94 DIKNIHR
+94 DMKNRHR
-101 YKMWCSLIISVIFLS
+101 YKMWCSLIISLIFLS
-116 AIKLP
+116 AIKLS
-121 CVIFFLPVMLYD
+121 CVVFFLPVMLYD
-133 CIRYRLKVPMVSA
+133 CIRYRLKVPMVMA
-146 GIVYVYSFADI
+146 GVVYVYSFADI

-164 AGTASSIG
+164 AGTA
-172 TAFSMGTASSTGT
+172 
-185 SPSIF
+185 PSIF
-190 TPVAVAILVALAV
+190 TPVAVALLVALAV
-203 HLEHGDRENLQLK
+203 HLEHGDRQNLQLK

-224 NQTEK
+224 DQTEK

-284 NKEPVLKKPL
+284 NTEPVLKKPL
-294 DDLHGSLGDAM
+294 DDLHSSLGDA
-305 TNIRKSVHDLHDESI
+305 N
-320 DLESSIRQ
+320 
-328 LTEGISAIDIH
+328 
-339 VDYDMSNTIP
+339 P
-349 KDIKYSFI
+349 
-357 AITKEAVSNAVKH
+357 
-370 SNGDTL
+370 
-376 DILLREHPGF
+376 
-386 YQLIVKDNGTDIKI
+386 
-400 NNTGIGLANITDRV
+400 
-414 NAMKGSLKISTDK
+414 
-427 GFKLL
+427 
-432 ITVAK
+432 

>member
-25 PGKTINRRS
+25 QGKTINRRS

-69 GIIGANTAYVI
+69 GIIGANISYVI
-80 LEDILTKKV
+80 LEDILTKKD

-94 DIKNIHR
+94 DMKNRHR
-101 YKMWCSLIISVIFLS
+101 YKMWCSLIISLIFLS
-116 AIKLP
+116 AIKLS
-121 CVIFFLPVMLYD
+121 CVVLFLPVMLYD
-133 CIRYRLKVPMVSA
+133 CIRYRLKVPMVMA
-146 GIVYVYSFADI
+146 GVVYVYSFADI

-164 AGTASSIG
+164 AGTASSI
-172 TAFSMGTASSTGT
+172 
-185 SPSIF
+185 F
-190 TPVAVAILVALAV
+190 TPVAVALLVALAV
-203 HLEHGDRENLQLK
+203 HLEHGDRQNLQLK

-224 NQTEK
+224 DQTEK

-284 NKEPVLKKPL
+284 NTEPVLKKPL
-294 DDLHGSLGDAM
+294 NDLHGSLGDAM

-328 LTEGISAIDIH
+328 LTEGISALDIH

-414 NAMKGSLKISTDK
+414 NAMKGTLKISTDK

>member
-1 MLFLEAACILI
+1 
-12 NRNISIT
+12 
-19 AGLRRT
+19 
-25 PGKTINRRS
+25 
-34 IMGIIWSKLFLYISG
+34 MGIIWSKLFLYISG

-69 GIIGANTAYVI
+69 GIIGANISYVI
-80 LEDILTKKV
+80 LEDILTKKE

-94 DIKNIHR
+94 DMKNRRR
-101 YKMWCSLIISVIFLS
+101 YKMWCSLIISLIFLS
-116 AIKLP
+116 AIKLS
-121 CVIFFLPVMLYD
+121 CVVLFLPVMLYD
-133 CIRYRLKVPMVSA
+133 CIRYRLKVPMVMA
-146 GIVYVYSFADI
+146 GVVYVYSFADI

-164 AGTASSIG
+164 SGTAS
-172 TAFSMGTASSTGT
+172 
-185 SPSIF
+185 SIF
-190 TPVAVAILVALAV
+190 TPVAVALLVALAV
-203 HLEHGDRENLQLK
+203 HLEHGDRQNLQLK

-284 NKEPVLKKPL
+284 NTEPVLKKPL
-294 DDLHGSLGDAM
+294 EDLHSSLGDAM

-328 LTEGISAIDIH
+328 LTEGISALDIH

-414 NAMKGSLKISTDK
+414 NAMKGTLKISTDN

>member
-1 MLFLEAACILI
+1 
-12 NRNISIT
+12 
-19 AGLRRT
+19 
-25 PGKTINRRS
+25 
-34 IMGIIWSKLFLYISG
+34 MGIIWSKLFLYISG
-49 FLPVLCRESYDLP
+49 FLPVLCRGSYDLP

-69 GIIGANTAYVI
+69 GVIGANIAYVM
-80 LEDILTKKV
+80 LEDLLSKKE
-89 PITDL
+89 PSTDL
-94 DIKNIHR
+94 DIKNIRR
-101 YKMWCSLIISVIFLS
+101 YKMWCSLVISVIFLS
-116 AIKLP
+116 AIKLS
-121 CVIFFLPVMLYD
+121 CVVFFLPVMLYD
-133 CIRYRLKVPMVSA
+133 CIKYRLKVPMVTA
-146 GIVYVYSFADI
+146 GIAYVYSFADI

-164 AGTASSIG
+164 AGTASSTG
-172 TAFSMGTASSTGT
+172 TAPSTGT
-185 SPSIF
+185 TPSIL

-224 NQTEK
+224 DQTEK

-294 DDLHGSLGDAM
+294 DDLHGSLNDAM

-328 LTEGISAIDIH
+328 LTEGISALDIH
-339 VDYDMSNTIP
+339 VDYDMSNAIP

-414 NAMKGSLKISTDK
+414 NAMKGTLKISTDK

>member
-1 MLFLEAACILI
+1 
-12 NRNISIT
+12 
-19 AGLRRT
+19 
-25 PGKTINRRS
+25 
-34 IMGIIWSKLFLYISG
+34 MGIIWSKLFLYISG

-69 GIIGANTAYVI
+69 GIIGANISYVI
-80 LEDILTKKV
+80 LEDILTKKE

-94 DIKNIHR
+94 DMKNRRR
-101 YKMWCSLIISVIFLS
+101 YKMWCSLIISLIFLS
-116 AIKLP
+116 AIKLS
-121 CVIFFLPVMLYD
+121 CVVLFLPVMLYD
-133 CIRYRLKVPMVSA
+133 CIRYRLKVPMVMA
-146 GIVYVYSFADI
+146 GVVYVYSFADI

-164 AGTASSIG
+164 AGTASSI
-172 TAFSMGTASSTGT
+172 
-185 SPSIF
+185 F
-190 TPVAVAILVALAV
+190 TPVAVALLVALAV
-203 HLEHGDRENLQLK
+203 HLEHGDRQNLQLK

-284 NKEPVLKKPL
+284 NTEPVLKKPL
-294 DDLHGSLGDAM
+294 EDLHGSLGDAM

-328 LTEGISAIDIH
+328 LTEGISALDIH

-370 SNGDTL
+370 SKGDTL

-414 NAMKGSLKISTDK
+414 NAMKGTLKISTDN

>member
-1 MLFLEAACILI
+1 MW
-12 NRNISIT
+12 
-19 AGLRRT
+19 
-25 PGKTINRRS
+25 
-34 IMGIIWSKLFLYISG
+34 IIWSKLFLYISG

-69 GIIGANTAYVI
+69 GIIGANISYVI
-80 LEDILTKKV
+80 LEDILTKKE

-94 DIKNIHR
+94 DMKNRRR
-101 YKMWCSLIISVIFLS
+101 YKMWCSLIISLIFLS
-116 AIKLP
+116 AIKLS
-121 CVIFFLPVMLYD
+121 CVVLFLPVMLYD
-133 CIRYRLKVPMVSA
+133 CIRYRLKVPMVMA
-146 GIVYVYSFADI
+146 GVVYVYSFADI

-164 AGTASSIG
+164 AGTASSI
-172 TAFSMGTASSTGT
+172 
-185 SPSIF
+185 F
-190 TPVAVAILVALAV
+190 TPVAVALLVALAV
-203 HLEHGDRENLQLK
+203 HLEHGDRQNLQLK

-284 NKEPVLKKPL
+284 NTEPVLKKPL
-294 DDLHGSLGDAM
+294 EDLHGSLGDAM

-328 LTEGISAIDIH
+328 LTEGISALDIH

-414 NAMKGSLKISTDK
+414 NAMKGTLKISTDN